1 MKKYIIILLAFGLCS
16 CSYRRIKIPYKVGTT
31 NAVAT
36 YTSTRL
42 GNNEALKE
50 VRFEGPNGEVFII
63 QGWSGNQTEGMGII
77 AEASARGAVQGL
89 TGQYKLAP
97 KNDVSL
103 PQPELK

>member
-16 CSYRRIKIPYKVGTT
+16 CSYRKIKIPYKVGTT

-36 YTSTRL
+36 YTSGRL

-50 VRFEGPNGEVFII
+50 VRFQGPNGELFII

-77 AEASARGAVQGL
+77 AESSARGAVQGL